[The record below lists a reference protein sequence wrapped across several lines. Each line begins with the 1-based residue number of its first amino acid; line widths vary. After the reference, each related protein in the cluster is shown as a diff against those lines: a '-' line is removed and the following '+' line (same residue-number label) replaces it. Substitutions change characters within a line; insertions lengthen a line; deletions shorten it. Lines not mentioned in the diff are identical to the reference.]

1 MGTVRPSAKGR
12 AEVLGYRLAWE
23 AFGAADRGT
32 LLCLHG
38 GPGVPHGYLTCLADL
53 ARFGYRVVFYDQL
66 GCGASKRPKG
76 TSLFTIERAV
86 EEVEGFRRALGLGRI
101 HLLGNS
107 YGGMLAIAYALK
119 YQRHLR
125 SLVIASGLPSV
136 PVANAELRRL
146 VTQLPTRVQRTIA
159 RLERQEAFDDPAY
172 QRAAMVFYRRHICRL
187 RTWPPE
193 LTKSMAELSLP
204 VYRTMWGPSEFAVHG
219 SLRYWDV
226 TDQLPRIRTPTLV
239 TGGRYDEITPRI
251 ARTLHRGIR
260 GSKLVVFPKSS
271 HLPMWEERDRYMQ
284 VVGNFLRLH
293 DDR

>member
-119 YQRHLR
+119 YRRHLR

-136 PVANAELRRL
+136 PVTNAELRRL
-146 VTQLPTRVQRTIA
+146 VWAAADCQIPASCCTPTR
-159 RLERQEAFDDPAY
+159 
-172 QRAAMVFYRRHICRL
+172 
-187 RTWPPE
+187 
-193 LTKSMAELSLP
+193 
-204 VYRTMWGPSEFAVHG
+204 
-219 SLRYWDV
+219 
-226 TDQLPRIRTPTLV
+226 
-239 TGGRYDEITPRI
+239 
-251 ARTLHRGIR
+251 
-260 GSKLVVFPKSS
+260 
-271 HLPMWEERDRYMQ
+271 
-284 VVGNFLRLH
+284 
-293 DDR
+293 